1 MHESVWLTLWIRLF
15 WRLLETNGKTNRQIS
30 KLYKWLSKKDET
42 ANSLN
47 MTIPSL
53 NFDFCL
59 EFCLLIDYYM
69 IKGSVLKYERGY
81 RFTSKRIRWWSN
93 KFTVA
98 GNPECNS
105 VQLSLKSHPLWVTLY
120 IDVNEKWW
128 QTSNP
133 SLRDI
138 SPSELIILYISRN
151 VLIPILGL
159 LFGKIFIF
167 NLIFSKK

>member
-1 MHESVWLTLWIRLF
+1 MFS
-15 WRLLETNGKTNRQIS
+15 
-30 KLYKWLSKKDET
+30 
-42 ANSLN
+42 
-47 MTIPSL
+47 
-53 NFDFCL
+53 
-59 EFCLLIDYYM
+59 
-69 IKGSVLKYERGY
+69 KYERGY

-98 GNPECNS
+98 ENPECNL
-105 VQLSLKSHPLWVTLY
+105 VQSPLKSHPLWVTLY
-120 IDVNEKWW
+120 IDLNEKWW

-159 LFGKIFIF
+159 LFRKIFIF
-167 NLIFSKK
+167 KLFFRWSKIEKKKMATGFLLRVYEKKVVCMCVCIERVEIPLNM